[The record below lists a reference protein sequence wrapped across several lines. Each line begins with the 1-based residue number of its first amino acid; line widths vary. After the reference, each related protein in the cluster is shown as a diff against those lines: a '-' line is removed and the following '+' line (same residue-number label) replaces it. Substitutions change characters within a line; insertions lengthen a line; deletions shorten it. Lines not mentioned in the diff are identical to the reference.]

1 MALAMDVFL
10 GDPQRFA
17 DGKALESQGNRRKI
31 KNEAGGGVRLPH
43 FCGLQLVV
51 EFESELNVPW
61 RLGAGNLT
69 HGGAKAHV
77 GRVVLY
83 VVKGV
88 DEVSSELQVEPL
100 CNVEVLGQTE
110 VYVGVVRTAQT
121 SELRSA
127 SAESS
132 FGRVGKVA
140 IVGEPLNATSTAG
153 DRRIKDPW

>member
-83 VVKGV
+83 MVKGV
-88 DEVSSELQVEPL
+88 DEVSSELQFEPL
-100 CNVEVLGQTE
+100 CNLEVLGQTD

-121 SELRSA
+121 RELRSA
-127 SAESS
+127 ITESS
-132 FGRVGKVA
+132 LCRVSKVA
-140 IVGEPLNATSTAG
+140 IVGEPLNATNTAAY
-153 DRRIKDPW
+153 RRIMGRW